1 VDYRHLTNGRM
12 RILDVTHPDAAAH
25 LGAAIQRI
33 VSWGLD
39 FLKIDFLFAGA
50 FESPRHEAV
59 TGLQAYRRALAL
71 IREAAG
77 EDVTLLAVGAPPLPS
92 FPYVDGWRLGGD
104 IALEPLGLSW
114 YFTVNQAR
122 SLGVRWPLCLATL
135 CDPDPVLMRELVRD
149 EVGFGAWVVALAG
162 AGLWLSDDLRV
173 LPPERLGWALTPE
186 VVGAALAGAPAV
198 PEDLFPSSPPADL
211 TNSALDL
218 FGDENRHVLPLR
230 WRLADGSRVVLNATD
245 APLTVSGVTVP
256 PRGAARLP

>member
-1 VDYRHLTNGRM
+1 
-12 RILDVTHPDAAAH
+12 
-25 LGAAIQRI
+25 
-33 VSWGLD
+33 
-39 FLKIDFLFAGA
+39 
-50 FESPRHEAV
+50 
-59 TGLQAYRRALAL
+59 
-71 IREAAG
+71 
-77 EDVTLLAVGAPPLPS
+77 
-92 FPYVDGWRLGGD
+92 
-104 IALEPLGLSW
+104 
-114 YFTVNQAR
+114 VNQAR